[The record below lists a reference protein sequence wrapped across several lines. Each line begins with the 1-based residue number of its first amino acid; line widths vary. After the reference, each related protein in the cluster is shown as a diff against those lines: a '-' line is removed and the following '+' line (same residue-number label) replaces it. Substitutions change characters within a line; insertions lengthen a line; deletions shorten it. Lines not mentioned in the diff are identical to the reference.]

1 MTNNRTWVGEIIGFL
16 SLDHRSKDQKISHPY
31 IMEKSENHPQIL
43 DFKLGGVNARDLGLS
58 TLEDGGYISW
68 LKGDVKS
75 L

>member
-1 MTNNRTWVGEIIGFL
+1 MTNNRTWVGQITGLL
-16 SLDHRSKDQKISHPY
+16 SLDHRSKDQRISHPY
-31 IMEKSENHPQIL
+31 MEKSENHPQIL

-58 TLEDGGYISW
+58 PLEKGGYISW